1 MRQSKEILFPEALL
15 RIQGSLWSWM
25 QGYAEGSQ
33 NGCLVWS
40 LESNNRPRM
49 GKEIQK
55 GNFPHLS
62 GKSGETKGWRATLQR
77 TEERYEGEHGIMGGL
92 GSEA

>member
-40 LESNNRPRM
+40 LESNRPRV

-55 GNFPHLS
+55 RNLPRIS
-62 GKSGETKGWRATLQR
+62 GKVWRDKRLESNVPAHRGEMRD
-77 TEERYEGEHGIMGGL
+77 TEGKIE
-92 GSEA
+92 